1 MALFFVF
8 VVTSVGAIPGAEN
21 GEDCEVVKNE
31 HSTKYRKSSNYIKSV
46 SRRLRQLPEF
56 LYDIICNDYF
66 GHHLHSINVHIL
78 QHAIK
83 MQYDAINVAIAGK
96 NGTIVYNT
104 DVDGLVCAVLQRSV
118 LFNDI
123 VALIDTVQSY
133 DARIIRIDEGDLL

>member
-1 MALFFVF
+1 ML
-8 VVTSVGAIPGAEN
+8 GEN
-21 GEDCEVVKNE
+21 RD
-31 HSTKYRKSSNYIKSV
+31 SKYRNSSSSIESV
-46 SRRLRQLPEF
+46 SRRLRQLPET
-56 LYDIICNDYF
+56 LYDIICNDYL
-66 GHHLHSINVHIL
+66 GHHLYRINVHIL